1 MFLKFDLVLRSMCL
15 QMKNDR
21 FDPDGGSENLNK
33 LPAEMREPLIKAVNK
48 CRKADEGTV
57 LLNNFRN

>member
-1 MFLKFDLVLRSMCL
+1 MCL
-15 QMKNDR
+15 QIKNGK
-21 FDPDGGSENLNK
+21 FDPDGGLENLQK
-33 LPAEMREPLIKAVNK
+33 LPAEMREPLKKAVNM